1 MKFKKGRTSNLYQE
15 TIDLKWKTLKMYNK
29 FCYKIIKRLI
39 GSETIIILKI
49 YEPKSRDWKYI
60 KQILDLKL
68 DIDLLLYSN
77 NIKL

>member
-29 FCYKIIKRLI
+29 FCYKIIKRSI
-39 GSETIIILKI
+39 GSEAIIILKI

-68 DIDLLLYSN
+68 EIDLLLYSN